1 MNLKFILTIEVK
13 YMVGI
18 YKNFYSTESFVNSIK
33 DQVFLPKY
41 VRKENLTKVY
51 DNTKIPELYVT
62 CWNEGQLVGC
72 LKQICIPTYEYRSYF
87 KNDLNS
93 FYRTIMYVSVADGFK
108 HQGIGTR
115 LFELYF
121 NTYKENDLTDDV
133 ILSPFSIEGYKY
145 LRSKILSIAAL
156 SNVSVKDSYC
166 FE

>member
-1 MNLKFILTIEVK
+1 MI
-13 YMVGI
+13 GI

-41 VRKENLTKVY
+41 VSRKNLINVY
-51 DNTKIPELYVT
+51 DKVKLPELYVT

-72 LKQICIPTYEYRSYF
+72 LKQICIPTYEYQFYF

-121 NTYKENDLTDDV
+121 NTYKANDLTDV
-133 ILSPFSIEGYKY
+133 VVLSPFSIEGYKY
-145 LRSKILSIAAL
+145 LRSKILSIAVL

>member
-1 MNLKFILTIEVK
+1 
-13 YMVGI
+13 MVGI

-41 VRKENLTKVY
+41 VSRKNLINVY
-51 DNTKIPELYVT
+51 DKVKLPELYVT

-72 LKQICIPTYEYRSYF
+72 LKQICIPTYEYQFYF

-121 NTYKENDLTDDV
+121 NTYKANDLTDV
-133 ILSPFSIEGYKY
+133 VVLSPFSIEGYKY
-145 LRSKILSIAAL
+145 LRSKILSIAVL

>member
-1 MNLKFILTIEVK
+1 
-13 YMVGI
+13 MVGV

-41 VRKENLTKVY
+41 VRRENLTKVY
-51 DNTKIPELYVT
+51 DKAEIPELYVT
-62 CWNEGQLVGC
+62 CWNEGKLIGC
-72 LKQICIPTYEYRSYF
+72 LKQICIPTYEYQSYF
-87 KNDLNS
+87 KNDLNP

-121 NTYKENDLTDDV
+121 NIYKENDLTDDV

-145 LRSKILSIAAL
+145 LRSKIMSSATL
-156 SNVSVKDSYC
+156 SNVPVKDSYC
-166 FE
+166 LE

>member
-1 MNLKFILTIEVK
+1 
-13 YMVGI
+13 MVGI

-51 DNTKIPELYVT
+51 DKTKMPELYVT

-87 KNDLNS
+87 KNNLNS

-121 NTYKENDLTDDV
+121 KTYKENNLTDDV
-133 ILSPFSIEGYKY
+133 VLSPFSIEGYKY
-145 LRSKILSIAAL
+145 LRSKILSIAVL

>member
-1 MNLKFILTIEVK
+1 
-13 YMVGI
+13 MVGI

>member
-1 MNLKFILTIEVK
+1 
-13 YMVGI
+13 MVGV

-41 VRKENLTKVY
+41 VSRKNLINVY
-51 DNTKIPELYVT
+51 DKVKLPELYVT

-72 LKQICIPTYEYRSYF
+72 LKQICIPTYEYQFYF

-121 NTYKENDLTDDV
+121 NTYKANDLTDV
-133 ILSPFSIEGYKY
+133 VVLSPFSIEGYKY
-145 LRSKILSIAAL
+145 LRSKILSIAVL

>member
-1 MNLKFILTIEVK
+1 
-13 YMVGI
+13 MVGI

-51 DNTKIPELYVT
+51 DNTKIPELYIT
-62 CWNEGQLVGC
+62 CWNESQLVGC

-115 LFELYF
+115 LFESYF

-145 LRSKILSIAAL
+145 LRSKILSIAVL

>member
-1 MNLKFILTIEVK
+1 MIGV
-13 YMVGI
+13 

-33 DQVFLPKY
+33 DQIFLPKY
-41 VRKENLTKVY
+41 VRRENLTKVY
-51 DNTKIPELYVT
+51 DKTKLSELYVT
-62 CWNEGQLVGC
+62 YWNEGQLVGC

-93 FYRTIMYVSVADGFK
+93 YYRTIMYVSVADGFK

-115 LFELYF
+115 LFEIYF
-121 NTYKENDLTDDV
+121 DTYKANDLTDDV

-145 LRSKILSIAAL
+145 LHSKILSIAAL